1 MREEKRYS
9 SLGIV
14 SGNQDKEENKAAA
27 ELSEKTSGNHIF
39 RGNLMLF
46 ISLQLVENRLSTVHL
61 FSLSKI
67 I

>member
-27 ELSEKTSGNHIF
+27 ELSEK
-39 RGNLMLF
+39 
-46 ISLQLVENRLSTVHL
+46 HL
-61 FSLSKI
+61 ETTYLEEI
-67 I
+67 